1 MAGRL
6 DVVLSCRS
14 TRPSRR
20 VVVDRADV
28 GDQSRQGD
36 GGGAGQAAKRSYR
49 WCLQVGQLLAQ
60 GKILQRKVRAG
71 TERGS
76 QRSKEA
82 HDQGSHRAMMH
93 DGKLPSLA
101 WLPVIA
107 TVGKKTERM
116 TSWRGTAVFGLII
129 SPSVYSP
136 APQPPGPCRKE
147 TVHRIQKAPRHLL
160 HPSPVGIHRRAADL
174 HRPRLELDDHVD
186 QVSDGPERSQRFD
199 REEVAGIQR
208 FEVAPDE
215 RRPSPLSSS
224 FRRWLDADLARMSAT
239 AVRPISTPSQFRK
252 QRRVASLVRYGP
264 QPVVIAPSTRRQ
276 GFHRRILARSVDP
289 TQMTFPS

>member
-1 MAGRL
+1 MTKPLVHSPRRQQSL
-6 DVVLSCRS
+6 
-14 TRPSRR
+14 PSRR
-20 VVVDRADV
+20 VQRVSVVDN
-28 GDQSRQGD
+28 
-36 GGGAGQAAKRSYR
+36 
-49 WCLQVGQLLAQ
+49 
-60 GKILQRKVRAG
+60 VRCF
-71 TERGS
+71 
-76 QRSKEA
+76 
-82 HDQGSHRAMMH
+82 
-93 DGKLPSLA
+93 P
-101 WLPVIA
+101 
-107 TVGKKTERM
+107 
-116 TSWRGTAVFGLII
+116 
-129 SPSVYSP
+129 
-136 APQPPGPCRKE
+136 KE

-160 HPSPVGIHRRAADL
+160 HPSPVGIYRHAADL

-252 QRRVASLVRYGP
+252 QRRVPTLVRYGP
-264 QPVVIAPSTRRQ
+264 QPVVIAPATRRRAFI
-276 GFHRRILARSVDP
+276 GGSSHGVSAP